1 MKSSIG
7 KAVRRLVSTGPGVI
21 VLVIAIGVGV
31 AYSATDGKSGGD
43 ARHGGK
49 PPAPPQLSDT
59 QRQQLDAFRT
69 CIQGQGIERPKRGTA
84 PTTADLAKLRAAQ
97 DACLDQFPSDLPYGF
112 MMPPPGGPGGPGGPG
127 HPPGPPPPG
136 GGPGGPQSGSSNG

>member
-21 VLVIAIGVGV
+21 VLVVAIGVGV
-31 AYSATDGKSGGD
+31 AYSATDGKSRGGPK
-43 ARHGGK
+43 HGGK
-49 PPAPPQLSDT
+49 PPAPLQLSDT

-69 CIQGQGIERPKRGTA
+69 CIQGQGIERPKPGSPPSA
-84 PTTADLAKLRAAQ
+84 SDLAKLRAAQ
-97 DACLDQFPSDLPYGF
+97 DACIDQFPSDLPYGF

-127 HPPGPPPPG
+127 HHPPGPPPDG
-136 GGPGGPQSGSSNG
+136 GQGGPQSGPSNG